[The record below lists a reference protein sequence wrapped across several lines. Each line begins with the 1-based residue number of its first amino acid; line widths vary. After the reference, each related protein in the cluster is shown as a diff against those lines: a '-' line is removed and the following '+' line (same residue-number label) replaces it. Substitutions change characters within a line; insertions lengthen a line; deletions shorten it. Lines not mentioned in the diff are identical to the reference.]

1 MQFSVDRKRRKCG
14 KASDDAGPNRR
25 RAAPLLPLVPCA
37 FILISF
43 LSHSLLDRRTVAAV
57 FADQASVPMG
67 TSPTL
72 YDAGDFVVQLDDH
85 SFNDTVFC
93 THNASSI
100 HEERKCTAIVVEFY
114 SDWCG
119 HCRTY
124 ARVYKALARD
134 LRGWDGVL
142 KLAAINCADPINSM
156 TCRFSKI
163 THYPYIK
170 YFPRNSSTT
179 DAAETGRLLRSHQ
192 SMADMRDQITQALV
206 AEWEES
212 RYADWPDFE
221 PLGEVETHNELW
233 EGVDVHILTMK
244 SADSLVGPQLLLD
257 LQKHGDTFVARRCVE
272 NSLSVAL
279 QIADFPTFAVFRRGE
294 RSPVFVADSN
304 SPTATLPRTFSRR
317 KGNGGGAA
325 AERMEHFC
333 ELEPEGCKKFYFVS
347 ELDMLKSVRMVAEE
361 WEHCKGSSPI
371 LRGFTCALWMV
382 FHSLTIN
389 AYQSSQNDER
399 FHPIAVLHTIRDWV
413 QDFFACEH
421 CRVHFLRMTTKTA
434 KIETSVHRKEDGFLY
449 LWKAHNSVNGRLKGR
464 ETEDPNFPKFQ
475 FPPKFLCP
483 ECRRGSANEF
493 EEEKVREFLLKY
505 YGRVRPFM

>member
-1 MQFSVDRKRRKCG
+1 MLFSVGRKRRKWG
-14 KASDDAGPNRR
+14 KASPDDAGPNRR
-25 RAAPLLPLVPCA
+25 RAAPLLPPVLCA

-43 LSHSLLDRRTVAAV
+43 LSHSLLDRRAVAAV

-93 THNASSI
+93 THNASTN
-100 HEERKCTAIVVEFY
+100 EERKCTAIVVEFY

-142 KLAAINCADPINSM
+142 KLAAVKTRNQL
-156 TCRFSKI
+156 I

-233 EGVDVHILTMK
+233 EGVDVHILTM
-244 SADSLVGPQLLLD
+244 
-257 LQKHGDTFVARRCVE
+257 
-272 NSLSVAL
+272 
-279 QIADFPTFAVFRRGE
+279 
-294 RSPVFVADSN
+294 
-304 SPTATLPRTFSRR
+304 
-317 KGNGGGAA
+317 
-325 AERMEHFC
+325 
-333 ELEPEGCKKFYFVS
+333 
-347 ELDMLKSVRMVAEE
+347 
-361 WEHCKGSSPI
+361 
-371 LRGFTCALWMV
+371 
-382 FHSLTIN
+382 
-389 AYQSSQNDER
+389 
-399 FHPIAVLHTIRDWV
+399 
-413 QDFFACEH
+413 
-421 CRVHFLRMTTKTA
+421 
-434 KIETSVHRKEDGFLY
+434 
-449 LWKAHNSVNGRLKGR
+449 
-464 ETEDPNFPKFQ
+464 
-475 FPPKFLCP
+475 
-483 ECRRGSANEF
+483 
-493 EEEKVREFLLKY
+493 
-505 YGRVRPFM
+505 

>member
-1 MQFSVDRKRRKCG
+1 MLFSVGRKRRKWG
-14 KASDDAGPNRR
+14 KASPDDAGPNRR
-25 RAAPLLPLVPCA
+25 RAAPLLPPVLCA

-43 LSHSLLDRRTVAAV
+43 LSHSLLDRRAVAAV

-93 THNASSI
+93 THNASTN
-100 HEERKCTAIVVEFY
+100 EERKCTAIVVEFY

-156 TCRFSKI
+156 TCRSSRI

-233 EGVDVHILTMK
+233 EGVDVHILTM
-244 SADSLVGPQLLLD
+244 
-257 LQKHGDTFVARRCVE
+257 
-272 NSLSVAL
+272 
-279 QIADFPTFAVFRRGE
+279 
-294 RSPVFVADSN
+294 
-304 SPTATLPRTFSRR
+304 
-317 KGNGGGAA
+317 
-325 AERMEHFC
+325 
-333 ELEPEGCKKFYFVS
+333 
-347 ELDMLKSVRMVAEE
+347 
-361 WEHCKGSSPI
+361 
-371 LRGFTCALWMV
+371 
-382 FHSLTIN
+382 
-389 AYQSSQNDER
+389 
-399 FHPIAVLHTIRDWV
+399 
-413 QDFFACEH
+413 
-421 CRVHFLRMTTKTA
+421 
-434 KIETSVHRKEDGFLY
+434 
-449 LWKAHNSVNGRLKGR
+449 
-464 ETEDPNFPKFQ
+464 
-475 FPPKFLCP
+475 
-483 ECRRGSANEF
+483 
-493 EEEKVREFLLKY
+493 
-505 YGRVRPFM
+505 